1 MKSNL
6 IRIKTKIGSDENYL
20 LYLDNYISSFNCD
33 KGHIFNISSSEYHNR
48 IRSSIPLCTIC
59 YPIAENRSRKE
70 KELLE
75 FIKSIYTGEI
85 VSSYRIH

>member
-6 IRIKTKIGSDENYL
+6 IRIKTKIDQMKTIIIFRQL
-20 LYLDNYISSFNCD
+20 YISSFNCD

-59 YPIAENRSRKE
+59 YPIAENRS
-70 KELLE
+70 
-75 FIKSIYTGEI
+75 IKKKIIRIY
-85 VSSYRIH
+85 

>member
-6 IRIKTKIGSDENYL
+6 IRIKTKIGSDENSI
-20 LYLDNYISSFNCD
+20 YLDNYISSFNCD

-59 YPIAENRSRKE
+59 YPIAENRSIKE
-70 KELLE
+70 R
-75 FIKSIYTGEI
+75 IIRIY
-85 VSSYRIH
+85 